1 MVSFFWL
8 ACLIVKY
15 IFTDCFIGKRYFI
28 CIVNN
33 WQSASTELL
42 KLCNILKVLFFKIWK
57 QQDWK
62 ISPKMLHWRL
72 CNHYFFLLSSS
83 SSSYNQII
91 IEGGAQTLADMTTP
105 PRTGRWEVF
114 GETNPPGTGI
124 GSHHI
129 VICENITSLVDFNK
143 ISGW

>member
-1 MVSFFWL
+1 MSCIIRVYRL
-8 ACLIVKY
+8 TKRIDCVLIFS
-15 IFTDCFIGKRYFI
+15 I
-28 CIVNN
+28 
-33 WQSASTELL
+33 
-42 KLCNILKVLFFKIWK
+42 
-57 QQDWK
+57 
-62 ISPKMLHWRL
+62 
-72 CNHYFFLLSSS
+72 FLLSSS